1 MGCDLMVA
9 VAGQQPQRQ
18 ADDPGGVAQHAF
30 DCEMSLAGVGW
41 PKHRRDTAAA
51 GAGIAAG
58 SRGKGNRHRLMRRL
72 LTLQSRDAIR
82 HTFASNGTT
91 RGYETRY
98 GATFEI
104 ARYPGRAVGI

>member
-1 MGCDLMVA
+1 
-9 VAGQQPQRQ
+9 
-18 ADDPGGVAQHAF
+18 
-30 DCEMSLAGVGW
+30 MSLAGVGW

-82 HTFASNGTT
+82 HTFASNELPWALRTGMDETGGSLIPQRFQIEFLGRRLEAT
-91 RGYETRY
+91 RRDM
-98 GATFEI
+98 
-104 ARYPGRAVGI
+104 ARRLRSRDTQAGLLG

>member
-1 MGCDLMVA
+1 
-9 VAGQQPQRQ
+9 
-18 ADDPGGVAQHAF
+18 
-30 DCEMSLAGVGW
+30 MSLAGVGW

-104 ARYPGRAVGI
+104 ARYSAGVLGSRMHPARSKIPASITPANTHSKR

>member
-1 MGCDLMVA
+1 
-9 VAGQQPQRQ
+9 
-18 ADDPGGVAQHAF
+18 
-30 DCEMSLAGVGW
+30 MSLAGVGW

-58 SRGKGNRHRLMRRL
+58 SRARGNRHRLMRRL

-91 RGYETRY
+91 RPYDTSIWRDV
-98 GATFEI
+98 AI
-104 ARYPGRAVGI
+104 APYPGSWVGIAHATCQVEVTGIYHRTQD